1 MKTVMYTVAVTL
13 WLITITTV
21 QAQNDKTQ
29 TKIEHLQQSKE
40 TIVAEEKDALKKEVE
55 RINQQLEENVI
66 TPEEADK
73 LKQEAAQKRALN
85 IENKLAIVDNKIEL
99 LKRNGNDTLTIG
111 RKSLIIGIFSE
122 GETVKYKTK
131 EKQKKYDIRTYNN
144 PVLAFGINNVIGD
157 GATLGNSDF
166 KLGGSR
172 FFEMGWEWETRVFKN
187 TNWLRVNYGF
197 SFQFNGLKPTDN
209 RFFVDTGDQ
218 TALQTH
224 PQNLKKSKF
233 RVDNLVFPVHFEL
246 GPSTKVE
253 KENYIRYHTYNKIK
267 VGLGGYA
274 GFNLSTRQ
282 KLSYKLDGE
291 TINEK
296 IKSSFNTND
305 FIYGLSGYIGW
316 KDMALYAKYD
326 LNPLFKNNPVE
337 VHNLSL
343 GIRWVLD

>member
-40 TIVAEEKDALKKEVE
+40 TIVEEEKDALKKEVE

-73 LKQEAAQKRALN
+73 LKQEVAQKRALN

-111 RKSLIIGIFSE
+111 RKSLVIGIFSE
-122 GETVKYKTK
+122 GETVKNRTK

-197 SFQFNGLKPTDN
+197 SFQFNGLKPTGD

-218 TALQTH
+218 TELQTH

-274 GFNLSTRQ
+274 GFNLGTRQ